1 MKIEPA
7 SHLARRRAYRE
18 GRRAPPGALN
28 PYFGQPLQ
36 EHWSRGHRDRWLFGM
51 GATDKRARRSMRPL
65 VAKLIVAAGTSAI
78 IYSFINALSAQ
89 P

>member
-1 MKIEPA
+1 
-7 SHLARRRAYRE
+7 
-18 GRRAPPGALN
+18 
-28 PYFGQPLQ
+28 
-36 EHWSRGHRDRWLFGM
+36 
-51 GATDKRARRSMRPL
+51 MRPL